1 VLVITPRSV
10 LDVLTQLV
18 LVAVL
23 FLCLLRAVGDK
34 VSRLAALKA
43 HP

>member
-23 FLCLLRAVGDK
+23 FLCLLRAVGDE